1 MYLRVTPLLPFHLPL
16 YTVRITQPTTTRIH
30 PKDEEDPTFDQR
42 RERSVFSLSDRHARI
57 LEADYLGE
65 SAIYRVERYGS
76 YLSGRKSRVSTA
88 YQERFFH
95 FYLFLEPPPLL
106 LPAIF
111 YLYLLSSIA
120 RLVLIETI
128 TEQGGNEQRHFDE
141 KRGSS
146 LDDDEERRSKDLGRL
161 VNFVQVMTEH
171 YELAW
176 KPVRPV
182 NGEGRRRRKQ
192 VLDETERGRRRRGGT
207 SSTGSTGEKRLRA
220 FFFFFS
226 IEQVQFEYREPIIHP
241 SIHPADWMD
250 GGGRREEE
258 EKKKRKGRERE
269 GKR

>member
-111 YLYLLSSIA
+111 YLYFLSSVA

-128 TEQGGNEQRHFDE
+128 TEQGGNGQRHFDE

-146 LDDDEERRSKDLGRL
+146 LDDDGRGTKIEGSRPTRKFRPGDDGTLRTRVETSKTCQRG
-161 VNFVQVMTEH
+161 
-171 YELAW
+171 
-176 KPVRPV
+176 
-182 NGEGRRRRKQ
+182 G
-192 VLDETERGRRRRGGT
+192 ETEEE
-207 SSTGSTGEKRLRA
+207 TGSGRDRA
-220 FFFFFS
+220 GPK
-226 IEQVQFEYREPIIHP
+226 ETRRNQFH
-241 SIHPADWMD
+241 WFD
-250 GGGRREEE
+250 G
-258 EKKKRKGRERE
+258 
-269 GKR
+269 

>member
-1 MYLRVTPLLPFHLPL
+1 MKAQYTGSKDTVLIYLEGRAECRPHTKNAFS
-16 YTVRITQPTTTRIH
+16 
-30 PKDEEDPTFDQR
+30 TFT
-42 RERSVFSLSDRHARI
+42 SSSN
-57 LEADYLGE
+57 
-65 SAIYRVERYGS
+65 
-76 YLSGRKSRVSTA
+76 
-88 YQERFFH
+88 
-95 FYLFLEPPPLL
+95 P
-106 LPAIF
+106 
-111 YLYLLSSIA
+111 LLSSFPPSSISISFLPVA

-128 TEQGGNEQRHFDE
+128 TEQGGNGQRHFDE

-220 FFFFFS
+220 FFFFFHRTGS
-226 IEQVQFEYREPIIHP
+226 I
-241 SIHPADWMD
+241 
-250 GGGRREEE
+250 
-258 EKKKRKGRERE
+258 
-269 GKR
+269 